1 MDSNSL
7 ITLMIGFGVVAVL
20 GLVVGWAMWESNKAE
35 AGSDRHE
42 PAQRAPRYPDVSSP
56 AVTTATIRT
65 VTGSRPAVSMPVA
78 PPYAVP
84 QAAYQPQ
91 PQQPMTMPPAAVPPV
106 AAGAT
111 EYVFAPNP
119 SAQPVNVASAAF
131 GPSPAETVPA
141 EPFPPTSFPTE
152 SFPTVTA
159 PPTPASAPA
168 PVPAPAAPAPAP
180 AAPAPA
186 PGAPTAPPAPP
197 APPQGTGFTQPY
209 TATPRGSHTTVFR
222 LGRVLWVDDDPD
234 SHVPDVV
241 ALHRMGL
248 TVTVA
253 RHCEAALAYL
263 AAEKYLLVVTDC
275 GHDGDVMTVADFIRT
290 VRRNYP
296 GVPTIAYAPGAV
308 VTGPGAP
315 ELPHDQVVTTPGE
328 LPSVVGRLLGR

>member
-35 AGSDRHE
+35 ATSDRRE
-42 PAQRAPRYPDVSSP
+42 PVQRMPRYPDMSSP
-56 AVTTATIRT
+56 AVTTATVRT
-65 VTGSRPAVSMPVA
+65 VAGPRPVTGTPMTH
-78 PPYAVP
+78 PYAIP
-84 QAAYQPQ
+84 QAAYQQQ
-91 PQQPMTMPPAAVPPV
+91 PQAPQFAEGT
-106 AAGAT
+106 T
-111 EYVFAPNP
+111 EYVYAPNP

-131 GPSPAETVPA
+131 GPAPAAYAPEQPAQPPVPPLPAEYQAPA
-141 EPFPPTSFPTE
+141 YPAGDEP
-152 SFPTVTA
+152 VA
-159 PPTPASAPA
+159 AAPA
-168 PVPAPAAPAPAP
+168 PAQAAPAYVPVPPAAPAPP
-180 AAPAPA
+180 PAPA
-186 PGAPTAPPAPP
+186 LAPPAT
-197 APPQGTGFTQPY
+197 APVATAAPGAGYKQTY
-209 TATPRGSHTTVFR
+209 ATPPRTSQTSVFR

-275 GHDGDVMTVADFIRT
+275 GREGDAMTAADFIRT

-296 GVPTIAYAPGAV
+296 GVPTIAYAPGAI

>member
-20 GLVVGWAMWESNKAE
+20 GLVVGWAMWESNKGE
-35 AGSDRHE
+35 ANSDRHE
-42 PAQRAPRYPDVSSP
+42 PVPRMPRYPDMSSP
-56 AVTTATIRT
+56 AVTTATVRT
-65 VTGSRPAVSMPVA
+65 VAGSRPVTGTPMTH
-78 PPYAVP
+78 PYAIP
-84 QAAYQPQ
+84 QAAYQQQ
-91 PQQPMTMPPAAVPPV
+91 PQAPQFAEGT
-106 AAGAT
+106 T
-111 EYVFAPNP
+111 EYVFTPNP
-119 SAQPVNVASAAF
+119 AAQPVNVASAAF
-131 GPSPAETVPA
+131 GPAPAAYAPEQPAQPQPSAPQLPAEHQAAAYPAVDEPVP
-141 EPFPPTSFPTE
+141 
-152 SFPTVTA
+152 
-159 PPTPASAPA
+159 PA
-168 PVPAPAAPAPAP
+168 PTPAPAAPVYAPV
-180 AAPAPA
+180 
-186 PGAPTAPPAPP
+186 PPR
-197 APPQGTGFTQPY
+197 TSST
-209 TATPRGSHTTVFR
+209 SVFR

-275 GHDGDVMTVADFIRT
+275 GREGDAMTAADFIRT

-296 GVPTIAYAPGAV
+296 GVPTIAYAPGAI

>member
-35 AGSDRHE
+35 ATSERHE
-42 PAQRAPRYPDVSSP
+42 PVQRMPRYPDMSSP
-56 AVTTATIRT
+56 AVTTATVRT
-65 VTGSRPAVSMPVA
+65 VAGPRPVA
-78 PPYAVP
+78 GTPMTHPYAIP

-91 PQQPMTMPPAAVPPV
+91 PQAPQFAEGT
-106 AAGAT
+106 T

-119 SAQPVNVASAAF
+119 AAQPVNVANAAF
-131 GPSPAETVPA
+131 GPAPAAYAPEQRA
-141 EPFPPTSFPTE
+141 QPP
-152 SFPTVTA
+152 A
-159 PPTPASAPA
+159 PPLPTQHQTAAYPAVDGSVA
-168 PVPAPAAPAPAP
+168 AAPAPAP
-180 AAPAPA
+180 AAPAYAPVPPPVPA
-186 PGAPTAPPAPP
+186 PAATAPVDAAAPA
-197 APPQGTGFTQPY
+197 AGYKQTY
-209 TATPRGSHTTVFR
+209 ATPSRTSSTSVFR

-275 GHDGDVMTVADFIRT
+275 GREGDSMTAADFIRT